1 MKSSFSDWLL
11 SSIENLQNIDFGV
24 FFMCIVAY
32 IVLMWVI
39 ATFWVYFDARRRY
52 KSIWIVILI
61 ALLVAPFN
69 FPALILYIMLRPEY
83 TRDDLA
89 NIEES
94 IANLFISQGRLLT
107 APEPKTQEESD
118 EVKEEIQEEIHML
131 QENVLDP
138 ESKRL
143 LNLRDAASS
152 YIISSRSFIEKTRS
166 QILNSASKFGKR
178 NLYEDHTDNAIDVL
192 SSELPAKNQN
202 AETISES
209 ESKISRKSV
218 RKPIQKPSKKKPPV
232 AKKAEAKRQPRK
244 TPPVKLVLK

>member
-52 KSIWIVILI
+52 KNIWIVILI

-107 APEPKTQEESD
+107 APENKVETPE
-118 EVKEEIQEEIHML
+118 EVKEEIEEEVHIL

-138 ESKRL
+138 ESRRL

-152 YIISSRSFIEKTRS
+152 YILSSKSFIEKTRS
-166 QILNSASKFGKR
+166 QIVNSASKFAKK
-178 NLYEDHTDNAIDVL
+178 NQYHDDTNKAIDVVSREVEL
-192 SSELPAKNQN
+192 ENVSEKKEDAKIPKRAARNSKPKEVKKKTPPAKK
-202 AETISES
+202 T
-209 ESKISRKSV
+209 ESK
-218 RKPIQKPSKKKPPV
+218 
-232 AKKAEAKRQPRK
+232 RQLRK